1 MKRLILLAALVA
13 AAPAQ
18 GDAPDRGMIE
28 TVIREYIL
36 ENPEIVM
43 QAIEKLQERQ
53 ALAEREAD
61 RKLVAAAAK
70 EIFEDP
76 DSPVGG
82 NPGGDV
88 TLVEFFDYRCGVCKR
103 VHPVVAELV
112 DSDPGLR
119 RVYKE
124 WPILGP
130 ESLMASRPAL
140 ASRGQGKYLAFHDAL
155 MEARSPLDEDAV
167 MRIAAAAGIDTGRL
181 RDDMSAPEI
190 EETIR
195 RNHEL
200 AARLGLNGTPSFLV
214 GGRIVRGGRDL
225 DSMRALVAE
234 ARERK

>member
-1 MKRLILLAALVA
+1 MKRLILLAALCA

-18 GDAPDRGMIE
+18 SDTPDRRAIE

-61 RKLVAAAAK
+61 RELVAAAAE

-82 NPGGDV
+82 NAAGDV

-103 VHPVVAELV
+103 VHPIVAELV
-112 DSDPGLR
+112 ESDPGLR

-130 ESLMASRPAL
+130 ESTMAARAAL
-140 ASRGQGKYLAFHDAL
+140 ASREQGEYLAFHDAL
-155 MEARSPLDEDAV
+155 MEARTPLDEDAV
-167 MRIAAAAGIDTGRL
+167 MRIAASAGLDADRL

-234 ARERK
+234 ERERK

>member
-1 MKRLILLAALVA
+1 MKYLILLAALCA

-18 GDAPDRGMIE
+18 SDTPDRRTIE
-28 TVIREYIL
+28 TIIREYIL

-43 QAIEKLQERQ
+43 QAIERIREKQ
-53 ALAEREAD
+53 ALAEQEAD
-61 RKLVAAAAK
+61 RKIVAAAAK
-70 EIFEDP
+70 EIFDDP

-82 NPGGDV
+82 NPEGDV
-88 TLVEFFDYRCGVCKR
+88 TVVEFFDYRCGVCKR
-103 VHPVVAELV
+103 VHPIVAELV

-119 RVYKE
+119 RIYKE

-130 ESLMASRPAL
+130 ESLIASRAAL
-140 ASRGQGKYLAFHDAL
+140 ASRQQGKYLAFHDAL

-167 MRIAAAAGIDTGRL
+167 MRIAASAGIDTNRL
-181 RDDMSAPEI
+181 RSDMAAPEI

-195 RNHEL
+195 RNHTL
-200 AARLGLNGTPSFLV
+200 AARLDLNGTPSFLV
-214 GGRIVRGGRDL
+214 GGHIVRGARDL